1 MIDFLLI
8 QRFLLALALGAFMG
22 LEREYAKYKRKG
34 QVHAYAG
41 IRTFPLISLF
51 GALAAYLGNTISLW
65 ILLISLLLLG
75 VLVIVAYYTISKQ
88 ERGDAGAT
96 SEIAGFLA
104 FFIGVLTYYG
114 ELSFAVALTIV
125 VTLILYARSS
135 LHGFAHKITSKEMQ
149 STIIF
154 AVIAFVVLPFLP
166 NRWFFPFE
174 TFNPYL
180 LWLMVVLISAIS
192 FTGYALMKW
201 FGERGIIMAGI
212 FGGLA
217 SSTATTLSFAE
228 RSKKAL
234 KSSRAFALAV
244 ILANGVMFIRV
255 LAEVSV
261 VHTSLAPKLFFPFSL
276 LILAT
281 AVMSFLLWKKVKKVN
296 KVKEKVQAS
305 SLQVS
310 SPLSLVSALKLAVFF
325 AFILAVLKISQ
336 AYFSSAGVYVVSLL
350 SGALDAD
357 AAVISLAQLA
367 KSSLDA
373 EIAQKGI
380 LLAALMNMAL
390 KGGLAY
396 GIGGK
401 EFRKIVLGFFSV
413 LIVLGLL
420 LVVLL

>member
-1 MIDFLLI
+1 MINFLLI

-51 GALAAYLGNTISLW
+51 GALAAYLGDTISLW

-75 VLVIVAYYTISKQ
+75 VLIIVAYYTISKQ

-192 FTGYALMKW
+192 FAGYVLIKW
-201 FGERGIIMAGI
+201 FGERGIIFAGI

-255 LAEVSV
+255 LAEVSM

-281 AVMSFLLWKKVKKVN
+281 AVMGLLLWKKLNNVKK
-296 KVKEKVQAS
+296 KVQTS

-325 AFILAVLKISQ
+325 ALILAVLKISQ

-367 KSSLDA
+367 KTSLDA
-373 EIAQKGI
+373 GIAQKGI
-380 LLAALMNMAL
+380 LLATLMNMAL

-413 LIVLGLL
+413 LIILGLL